1 MENLLALLD
10 KIHQV
15 SPLPVFAKEVIVVQ
29 NAGMQHWLNM
39 SLAQSRQISLAN
51 EFLLPAQFL
60 WQLMR
65 SLASAEKVP
74 DQSPY
79 SREALCWRI
88 YQELAKED
96 VINDDIYHQV
106 THYWRQGSSNENI
119 GIQELKRYQLACQL
133 ADLYEQY
140 LIFRPQWINAWY
152 QGGNTEGKNSNQNE
166 SSNGSND
173 DSFDQLSAWQSDL
186 WLRLTQEAPYNPL
199 ELMQSA
205 IDNIAENLH
214 LLPQRISFF
223 GINAMAPMWLEFIN
237 AISEHTQVHFF
248 HLNPCFNYWGDIKT
262 QKQALQHMTEWTDGY
277 DDISTLIGNPILANL
292 GQQGRE
298 FLALLQQYSTI
309 DIDVYQS
316 FLTDKANVSDSNGTE
331 IINQNEGE
339 ELNHSLL
346 SQIQEDILTLTD
358 GCLSAHP
365 EKRKI
370 DDSIVFTSAH
380 SALREVQGLHDW
392 LLHQFNNDKTLTPK
406 DVLVMCPQVEEYAP
420 YVQAVF
426 ANGWQDLSGDIPPL
440 PCSISDRISKESNP
454 LVIAFTEIISL
465 PDSRFCVSQILSWLR
480 IPAIQSKFGFSAD
493 DIDKCSQWLN
503 EACVHWGLNQAHKQD
518 VLNNNAMSGQ
528 FTWQFGF
535 TKLLQGFAYGDQECL
550 YQNQVLLANVE
561 GNDALILGNLM
572 LFIEQLQLFTATLSQ
587 AKSPQQWHQYLTDLV
602 TQFFELTDESGF
614 VAINNAIESLVEYC
628 QHAQFSDSLS
638 LNIIKE
644 FLNNHFS
651 QPDAGRQFMVGQ
663 VTFCSMLPMRSIP
676 FKIIAVL
683 GLNDGEFPRQRQ
695 PLGFDMMALQPNVIG
710 DRSRRGDDKYLFLEA
725 IISARKALYLSFQG
739 RNIKKNSAKEPS
751 VVLKELM
758 NYLSL
763 AYGWSFDLSADDVGA
778 NQIRQLP
785 MQAFSLRNFTGRF
798 SSFDPHWLSLGQSL
812 LKTTTK
818 DDLNQHTKVEQL
830 ALIPLSEREITLT
843 VADLINFYHHPAKYF
858 AKKRLNLYLDQSNIE
873 LSDVEPFTP
882 NRLDSYLFNQELL
895 AQHLNGSSETLA
907 ARLEQTTAFAKAS
920 GKFPELP
927 TMNDEYQKWQLNS
940 QTLAEAILTD
950 SGDIQVDEPLEF
962 VSGQIVI
969 PIAVPAI
976 TPRPTNEQSTD
987 VINVTLHYQ
996 LPIKG
1001 GGCIFYRSSSAKIK
1015 DKLAL
1020 YLSQLLIQ
1028 SLNTNHSE
1036 HSKKATANVVATMGF
1051 YFNTKSQKVEQLQYQ
1066 EVHDAEQTLVS
1077 LLQGYIAGLQQP
1089 LLLNG
1094 ELAEKILKTKNIDQQ
1109 ILESFWHDPNN
1120 AFCLGNDEYMRY
1132 FWPECPQ
1139 LNSFTDHLLALY
1151 QPMLSQLEQVKK

>member
-88 YQELAKED
+88 YQELAVQD
-96 VINDDIYHQV
+96 VIDNELYQEV
-106 THYWRQGSSNENI
+106 THYWQQSDNFDSSAK
-119 GIQELKRYQLACQL
+119 QLKRYQLSCQL

-140 LIFRPQWINAWY
+140 LIFRPQWINHWY
-152 QGGNTEGKNSNQNE
+152 QGDFTFHDKSDNNDE
-166 SSNGSND
+166 S
-173 DSFDQLSAWQSDL
+173 FKKLSAWQSDL
-186 WLRLTQEAPYNPL
+186 WLRLTQETPYNPL

-205 IDNIAENLH
+205 IDNIEENLH
-214 LLPQRISFF
+214 LLPKRISFF
-223 GINAMAPMWLEFIN
+223 GINAMAPMWLSFIN

-262 QKQALQHMTEWTDGY
+262 QKQALQHMNEWTEGY
-277 DDISTLIGNPILANL
+277 NDISKLIGNPLLANL

-316 FLTDKANVSDSNGTE
+316 FLSNDSNKE
-331 IINQNEGE
+331 AKN
-339 ELNHSLL
+339 SLL
-346 SQIQEDILTLTD
+346 TQVQEDILTLTD
-358 GCLSAHP
+358 GCLLN
-365 EKRKI
+365 KQGTKTV
-370 DDSIVFTSAH
+370 DDSIVLTSGH

-392 LLHQFNNDKTLTPK
+392 LLHQFNEDPSLTPK

-426 ANGWQDLSGDIPPL
+426 ASGWQDLSGDIPPL

-465 PDSRFCVSQILSWLR
+465 PDSRFNVSQILSWLK
-480 IPAIQSKFGFSAD
+480 IPAIQTKFGFTND
-493 DIDKCSQWLN
+493 CIEKCSQWLN
-503 EACVHWGLNQAHKQD
+503 EACVHWGLDQPHKQQ
-518 VLNNNAMSGQ
+518 VLNSHTISGQ

-535 TKLLQGFAYGDQECL
+535 TKLLQGFAYADQECL
-550 YQNQVLLANVE
+550 YQDQVLLADVE

-572 LFIEQLQLFTATLSQ
+572 LFIEQLQLFSTTLSQ
-587 AKSPQQWHQYLTDLV
+587 LRTPQQWHQYLTNLL
-602 TQFFELTDESGF
+602 TQTFEFTDEVGF
-614 VAINNAIESLVEYC
+614 VAINTAIESLVEYC
-628 QHAQFSDSLS
+628 DHAQFTDALS

-676 FKIIAVL
+676 FKVIAVL

-695 PLGFDMMALQPNVIG
+695 PLGFDLMALKPSIIG

-739 RNIKKNSAKEPS
+739 RNIKKNSPKEPS
-751 VVLKELM
+751 VVLKELI
-758 NYLSL
+758 NYLTL
-763 AYGWSFDLSADDVGA
+763 AYGWHFDYSDNPIITSELDVADST
-778 NQIRQLP
+778 NQLRQLP

-798 SSFDPHWLSLGQSL
+798 TSFDPHWLSLGQALAKS
-812 LKTTTK
+812 TTLDNNIDNK
-818 DDLNQHTKVEQL
+818 LFSPL
-830 ALIPLSEREITLT
+830 PLSENEITLS
-843 VADLINFYHHPAKYF
+843 VSDLINFYHHPAKHF
-858 AKKRLNLYLDQSNIE
+858 AKKRLNLYLDNQTVE

-882 NRLDSYLFNQELL
+882 DRLESYLYNQELL
-895 AQHLNGSSETLA
+895 AQHLNDSPEPIESRLA
-907 ARLEQTTAFAKAS
+907 QVTAFAKAS
-920 GKFPELP
+920 GKFPALP
-927 TMNDEYQKWQLNS
+927 TMDEEFQKWQANS
-940 QTLAEAILTD
+940 KSLAEAIKNDDAQNVD
-950 SGDIQVDEPLEF
+950 SLEF
-962 VSGQIVI
+962 ITGEIII
-969 PIAVPAI
+969 PIKKGKDTADI
-976 TPRPTNEQSTD
+976 IS
-987 VINVTLHYQ
+987 VTLQYQ

-1001 GGCIFYRSSSAKIK
+1001 EHCIFYRSSAAKIK

-1020 YLSQLLIQ
+1020 YISQLLIQ
-1028 SLNTNHSE
+1028 TLNSSHPE
-1036 HSKKATANVVATMGF
+1036 HGLSNVVATIGF
-1051 YFNTKSQKVEQLQYQ
+1051 YFNTKSQKVEQFKYQ
-1066 EVHDAEQTLVS
+1066 SLNDTAHSLEV
-1077 LLQGYIAGLQQP
+1077 LLQEYIAGLQRP

-1094 ELAEKILKTKNIDQQ
+1094 ELAEKVVKSKGMDQNA
-1109 ILESFWHDPNN
+1109 LENFWHDSNN
-1120 AFCLGNDEYMRY
+1120 TFCLGNDPYLQY
-1132 FWPECPQ
+1132 FWPQCPL
-1139 LNSFTDHLLALY
+1139 LNDIIDPLMALY
-1151 QPMLSQLEQVKK
+1151 QPIFAQLKQVKK